1 MPSHFHLPPGM
12 VMANPALIPGGQL
25 PGAVPARSLDPKRD
39 PTRSASSSGDRARS
53 RDEDSQESESRNE
66 PRDFSSKKE
75 IGATP
80 RINPPTPPPMD
91 KPKEKPRGE
100 YEEGKQRRESGT
112 LHGTQTL
119 PANLAYRRAD
129 MSEFAQAFPGVM
141 YPGAQG
147 GFRPAYDYPF
157 SK

>member
-1 MPSHFHLPPGM
+1 M
-12 VMANPALIPGGQL
+12 VMANPALVPGGQL
-25 PGAVPARSLDPKRD
+25 PGAVTARSLDPKRD
-39 PTRSASSSGDRARS
+39 PTRSTSSSGDRARS
-53 RDEDSQESESRNE
+53 RDEENQENESRSESR
-66 PRDFSSKKE
+66 DFGPKKE
-75 IGATP
+75 IRATP
-80 RINPPTPPPMD
+80 RINPPTSPPMD

-100 YEEGKQRRESGT
+100 YDEGKQRRESGT
-112 LHGTQTL
+112 LHGPQTL

-147 GFRPAYDYPF
+147 SFRPAYDYSF